1 MRLTPHPL
9 ISSMEQSNRFIDKV
23 PISMPPSGAHKYK
36 DREQA
41 PSSMIILSGGI
52 QAEAVIFD
60 FDGVIVDTEPLHYA
74 AFQRTLE
81 PLGLH
86 FSWQEYVETYIGFDD
101 RDAFRHAFSSKG
113 KILGQDELHSLI
125 EQKAAF
131 FQEVIR
137 SDVSAYPGVLDLIIH
152 LHAHKTPLAICSGA
166 LRADIDPI
174 LAMLGISDY
183 FDVIV
188 TADDVAASKP
198 DPECYQLAF
207 QRLQS
212 AHQSGFSKNATV
224 AIEDTP
230 AGISAAKAAG
240 LMVYAVTN
248 SYPAARL
255 DQATFVTD
263 SLSSLV

>member
-1 MRLTPHPL
+1 M
-9 ISSMEQSNRFIDKV
+9 FIF
-23 PISMPPSGAHKYK
+23 PN
-36 DREQA
+36 
-41 PSSMIILSGGI
+41 GI

-86 FSWQEYVETYIGFDD
+86 FTWQEYVETYIGFDD
-101 RDAFRHAFSSKG
+101 RDAFRHAFFTKG
-113 KILGQDELHSLI
+113 KVLGQTELHRLI
-125 EQKAAF
+125 EQKAEF

-137 SDVSAYPGVLDLIIH
+137 SDVSAYPGVLELILF
-152 LHAHKTPLAICSGA
+152 LHTNNFPLAICSGA

-174 LAMLGISDY
+174 LAMLGISDC

-188 TADDVAASKP
+188 TADDVAVSKP

-207 QRLQS
+207 QLLQS
-212 AHQSGFSKNATV
+212 AHPNNFSKEATI

-240 LMVYAVTN
+240 LMVCAVTN
-248 SYPAARL
+248 SYPADRL
-255 DQATFVTD
+255 AQSTFITE
-263 SLSSLV
+263 SLSTLM

>member
-1 MRLTPHPL
+1 
-9 ISSMEQSNRFIDKV
+9 
-23 PISMPPSGAHKYK
+23 
-36 DREQA
+36 
-41 PSSMIILSGGI
+41 MIIFPNGI

-74 AFQRTLE
+74 AFQRALE

-86 FSWQEYVETYIGFDD
+86 FSWEEYVETYIGFDD

-113 KILGQDELHSLI
+113 TTLSQNELHSLI
-125 EQKAAF
+125 EQKAVF
-131 FQEVIR
+131 FKDVIG
-137 SDVSAYPGVLDLIIH
+137 SGVSAYPGVLDLIFH
-152 LHAHKTPLAICSGA
+152 LHANKFPLAICSGA
-166 LRADIDPI
+166 LRSDIDPI

-188 TADDVAASKP
+188 TADDVAVSKP

-212 AHQSGFSKNATV
+212 AHQNNFSKGATLV
-224 AIEDTP
+224 IEDTP
-230 AGISAAKAAG
+230 SGISSAKAAG
-240 LMVYAVTN
+240 LMVCAVTN

-263 SLSSLV
+263 SLSLLL